1 MTTDRRPRPVFGV
14 RKALPIA
21 LALLAGPLWSQA
33 PAAQDADAQCA
44 DPQTVERGVAAI
56 DEGGRAD
63 RAREALAGFDD
74 FLTKALQT
82 WNVPGLGF
90 AIVIDGEVV
99 FADGFGYRDLEQDL
113 PMTADS
119 LFAVGS
125 TTKAF
130 TTTVL
135 GMLVEKGKID
145 WDEPVATYLP
155 GFKLYDPVATERLTV
170 RDLVTHR
177 SGLPRHDYLWY
188 NNNELSRAEFVE
200 RLAYLE
206 PSADL
211 RQKYQYNNL
220 MYLTAGHLIEVI
232 TGGTW
237 EEAVRAR
244 ILEPLGMER
253 TNFSVDTSQQDADHA
268 RPYREDDNQRIE
280 AIPFRRIDAVGPA
293 GSINSSVAEM
303 ARWLRFNLDG
313 GTVNGEAL
321 VDAVTLTDI
330 HSPHMTTGIS
340 AKRPDISPPTYGLGW
355 GIDSYRGHRR
365 VQHGGAI
372 DGFLTS
378 VMLFPDDGV
387 GLVSFTNRRS
397 GLPGIVNQHAADLV
411 LGLDF
416 VDWQAEGLEQRAAA
430 IEAEEAGEQ
439 GLKALRVAGTSP
451 SHALADYAG
460 EYHHPGYGPLTV
472 SLTDAELS
480 LTFNDIAVP
489 LEHWHYDVWNGA
501 KTEGDPAFENK
512 KFLFRADFDG
522 QIAAVE
528 TPFEPQVNPIV
539 FAKRPDSRLTDPAHL
554 EHLAGVYEL
563 PTNRATVSLSGQVLT
578 LSLPGQQTYTLEP
591 TLAGRFALKEFS
603 VVTLEFDV
611 DADGEA
617 TGITIYQPDAIV
629 EGTKV
634 EVSDDP

>member
-33 PAAQDADAQCA
+33 PAAQDADTQSA
-44 DPQTVERGVAAI
+44 DPQTVEREVAAI

-135 GMLVEKGKID
+135 GMLVEEGKID
-145 WDEPVATYLP
+145 WDEPVAAYLP

-188 NNNELSRAEFVE
+188 NNNELSRAAFVE

-253 TNFSVDTSQQDADHA
+253 TNFSVDASQQDADYA
-268 RPYREDDNQRIE
+268 RPYREDDDQHIE
-280 AIPFRRIDAVGPA
+280 TIPFRRIDAVGPA

-303 ARWLRFNLDG
+303 ARWLRFNLNG
-313 GTVNGEAL
+313 GTVDGEAL

-378 VMLFPDDGV
+378 VMLFPDDEV
-387 GLVSFTNRRS
+387 GFVSFTNRRS
-397 GLPGIVNQHAADLV
+397 GLPGIVNQHAADLI

-430 IEAEEAGEQ
+430 IEAEEAGEE
-439 GLKALRVAGTSP
+439 GLEALRVAGTSP

-472 SLTDAELS
+472 SLANAELS

-512 KFLFRADFDG
+512 KFLFRTDFDG
-522 QIAAVE
+522 QVAAVE

-539 FAKRPDSRLTDPAHL
+539 FAKRPDSRLIDPAHL
-554 EHLAGVYEL
+554 ERLAGVYEL
-563 PTNRATVSLSGQVLT
+563 PTDRATVSLTGQVLT

-611 DADGEA
+611 DADGDA
-617 TGITIYQPDAIV
+617 TGVTIYQPDAIV

-634 EVSDDP
+634 EVSDGP